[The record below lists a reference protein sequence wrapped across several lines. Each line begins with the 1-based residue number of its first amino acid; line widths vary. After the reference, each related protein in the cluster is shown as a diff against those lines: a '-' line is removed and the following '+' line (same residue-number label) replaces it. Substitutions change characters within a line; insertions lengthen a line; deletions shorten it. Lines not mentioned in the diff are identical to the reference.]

1 MSDDPSANGADSAQS
16 RQRPSWYVPQVPLND
31 GRTVEQIMLDTFG
44 EDAPPLPEE
53 LQDELVAHLDQFRVP
68 RES

>member
-1 MSDDPSANGADSAQS
+1 MDDHNGTDSAEQ
-16 RQRPSWYVPQVPLND
+16 RERPSWYVPQEPLHD

-44 EDAPPLPEE
+44 EDAPSLPEE
-53 LQDELVAHLDQFRVP
+53 LQGELVAYLDQFRVP